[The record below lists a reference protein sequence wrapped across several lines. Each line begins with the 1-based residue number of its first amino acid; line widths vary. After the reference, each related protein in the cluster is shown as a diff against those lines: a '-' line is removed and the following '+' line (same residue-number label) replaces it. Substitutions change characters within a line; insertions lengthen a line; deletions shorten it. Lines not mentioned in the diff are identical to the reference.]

1 MKNMEKDQRLRVL
14 NEKRKSDG
22 ARVISS
28 NKPGESYS
36 KLLLRI
42 RNIKMSNDASDP
54 LVLNLERYSWDSRV
68 HSWSRFLSAR
78 NGNVPLA
85 MNAIQRHERWRS
97 EFFPIDLTVPSLQ
110 GLFRSRAVSVIDRR
124 SGDGSKGAKEGG
136 KNGVD
141 KNDCIKAPVVYIDF
155 AKLQKLGAE
164 SDSLSD
170 DVVKAFVVYTE
181 TLLSKSPDPRSP
193 KSSQFVDLTGVSIKG
208 GLRPGP
214 LRKLYETFEP
224 NYPETLERMV
234 IYPVPKLLVK
244 AVNAMLSFV
253 NEHTRKKFV
262 ITDDLD
268 VVCDELGWD
277 VNEIARCRGVNGY
290 MNEHVHRGSSF
301 VFD

>member
-1 MKNMEKDQRLRVL
+1 M
-14 NEKRKSDG
+14 
-22 ARVISS
+22 
-28 NKPGESYS
+28 
-36 KLLLRI
+36 
-42 RNIKMSNDASDP
+42 
-54 LVLNLERYSWDSRV
+54 
-68 HSWSRFLSAR
+68 
-78 NGNVPLA
+78 
-85 MNAIQRHERWRS
+85 
-97 EFFPIDLTVPSLQ
+97 
-110 GLFRSRAVSVIDRR
+110 
-124 SGDGSKGAKEGG
+124 
-136 KNGVD
+136 
-141 KNDCIKAPVVYIDF
+141 VYIDF

-290 MNEHVHRGSSF
+290 MNEHMHRGSSF